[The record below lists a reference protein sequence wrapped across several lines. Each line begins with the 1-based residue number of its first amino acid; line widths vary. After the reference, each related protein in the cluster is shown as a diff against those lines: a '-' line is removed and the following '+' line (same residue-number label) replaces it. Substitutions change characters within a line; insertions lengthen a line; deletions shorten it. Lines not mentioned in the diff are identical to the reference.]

1 MKPERPVD
9 LIVIGAQKAGTTA
22 LFDYL
27 GDDPAFVCSDV
38 KEVHVFDVEDP
49 AAPTPDLAAYAA
61 HFPDR
66 PGVRVEATPI
76 YIYWPGALERIA
88 ATCPGVRLVLL
99 LRDPVQRAW
108 SHWRMETARGAE
120 TQPFDRCIRRG
131 RQRLFEAEPF
141 GFHREFSYVERGFYG
156 EQVERLS
163 SLFDPADVLIARA
176 EDLDADPAA
185 VLSRLSAF
193 VGTPPPPPI
202 QPRRVHVGAEA
213 PLDPADAAFLRQ
225 VYAPDQARLKA
236 LTGIRWD
243 G

>member
-9 LIVIGAQKAGTTA
+9 LIVIGTQKAGTTA

-27 GDDPAFVCSDV
+27 GDDPAFVRSDV
-38 KEVHVFDVEDP
+38 KEVHAFDVEDP

-99 LRDPVQRAW
+99 LREPVQRAW

-120 TQPFDRCIRRG
+120 TLPFSGSIRRG

-156 EQVERLS
+156 EQVERLF

-193 VGTPPPPPI
+193 AGTPPPPPI
-202 QPRRVHVGAEA
+202 RPRRVHVGAEA
-213 PLDPADAAFLRQ
+213 PLDPDDAAFLRQ

-236 LTGIRWD
+236 LTGISWD

>member
-76 YIYWPGALERIA
+76 YIYWPWRA
-88 ATCPGVRLVLL
+88 PGSPPARPGSESLVPLAHGDRPGR
-99 LRDPVQRAW
+99 RDP
-108 SHWRMETARGAE
+108 
-120 TQPFDRCIRRG
+120 
-131 RQRLFEAEPF
+131 
-141 GFHREFSYVERGFYG
+141 
-156 EQVERLS
+156 
-163 SLFDPADVLIARA
+163 
-176 EDLDADPAA
+176 
-185 VLSRLSAF
+185 
-193 VGTPPPPPI
+193 
-202 QPRRVHVGAEA
+202 
-213 PLDPADAAFLRQ
+213 
-225 VYAPDQARLKA
+225 A
-236 LTGIRWD
+236 L
-243 G
+243 

>member
-27 GDDPAFVCSDV
+27 GDDPAFVRSDV
-38 KEVHVFDVEDP
+38 KEVHAFDVEDP

-66 PGVRVEATPI
+66 PGVRVEAPPI

-120 TQPFDRCIRRG
+120 TQAFAGCIRRG

-141 GFHREFSYVERGFYG
+141 GFHREFSYGERGFYG
-156 EQVERLS
+156 DQVERLF

-185 VLSRLSAF
+185 VLSRLAAF
-193 VGTPPPPPI
+193 AGTPPPPPVR
-202 QPRRVHVGAEA
+202 PRRVHVGEPA
-213 PLDPADAAFLRQ
+213 PIPPEDAAFLRK
-225 VYAPDQARLKA
+225 V
-236 LTGIRWD
+236 
-243 G
+243 